1 MPAFSLIRPA
11 APAIIDRTKEKCR
24 IMTEHLDAGVYAAS
38 PEDVAQRLNPPPR
51 ADGRDTITALI
62 ITCDSET
69 TIRQCMESVAWC
81 DEIIVVVDPRSTD
94 ATERIVREFT
104 DRVFFNEFTSDGLQ
118 RNFAIPKASCEWI
131 LVVDSD
137 EIITAELRDDIIKRL
152 RDNSGFDAFSLLRIA
167 YFLGKPIKRCGW
179 GRESQLRLFRRDK
192 GRYDTRRIH
201 AGVHVNGPAGRID
214 SFMLHN
220 TIRDLRGYLNR
231 FNDFTSWSSADL
243 WDKGRRSGTLAIV
256 VRPIM
261 RFIKLYFLKLGFLEG
276 RRGLLL
282 CGFAAFN
289 VFSKYAKLW
298 EIQQNAQKDARP

>member
-1 MPAFSLIRPA
+1 
-11 APAIIDRTKEKCR
+11 
-24 IMTEHLDAGVYAAS
+24 MTERADAAIYTVS
-38 PEDVAQRLNPPPR
+38 PGDLAVRLNPPPQV
-51 ADGRDTITALI
+51 DGRDTVATLI
-62 ITCDSET
+62 ITSNSET

-81 DEIIVVVDPRSTD
+81 DEIIVVIDPRSTD

-104 DRVFFNEFTSDGLQ
+104 DRVFFNEFTSDGVQ

-137 EIITAELRDDIIKRL
+137 EIITPELRDDILKRL
-152 RDNSGFDAFSLLRIA
+152 ERSPGFDAFSMLRIA
-167 YFLGKPIKRCGW
+167 YFLGKPIRHCGW
-179 GRESQLRLFRRDK
+179 GRERQLRLFRRDR

-201 AGVHVNGPAGRID
+201 AAVQVPGKVGEID

-220 TIRDLRGYLNR
+220 TVRDLRGYLSR
-231 FNDFTSWSSADL
+231 FNDFTSWSAADL
-243 WDKGRRSGTLAIV
+243 HDKRRRADIASITL
-256 VRPIM
+256 RPVM

-289 VFSKYAKLW
+289 VFTKYAKLW
-298 EIQQNAQKDARP
+298 EMQQTHGGAESEGDGAAAATPPAGAAPAQEPHTPE

>member
-1 MPAFSLIRPA
+1 
-11 APAIIDRTKEKCR
+11 
-24 IMTEHLDAGVYAAS
+24 MTGHADAGAYAAS
-38 PEDVAQRLNPPPR
+38 PDDLAVRLNPPPR
-51 ADGRDTITALI
+51 ADGRDTVAALI
-62 ITCDSET
+62 IASNNEA

-81 DEIIVVVDPRSTD
+81 DEIVVVIDPRSTD

-104 DRVFFNEFTSDGLQ
+104 GRVFFNEFTSDGVQ

-137 EIITAELRDDIIKRL
+137 EIITPELRDDILQRL
-152 RDNSGFDAFSLLRIA
+152 ADGSGFNAFTMLRIA
-167 YFLGKPIKRCGW
+167 YFLGKPIKHCGW

-201 AGVHVNGPAGRID
+201 AGVQVAGRIGKID

-231 FNDFTSWSSADL
+231 FNDFTSWSAADL
-243 WDKGRRSGTLAIV
+243 HDKRRRSGIVSITL
-256 VRPIM
+256 RPIM

-289 VFSKYAKLW
+289 VFTKYAKLW
-298 EIQQNAQKDARP
+298 EIRQNAHKDARP